1 MSKNYKDTLN
11 LPRTDFPMKA
21 NLAAREPEMLRTWEQ
36 AKLYQ
41 EIQKSREG
49 RELFVLHDGP
59 PFANGDV
66 HMGTALNKILKDF
79 VVKSQTMLGK
89 RAPYVPGWDC
99 HGLPIEYKV
108 VKESRAL
115 SPLEVRKKCEAFAR
129 KFIDIQR
136 KQFKRLGVFGDWEHP
151 YLTMDPE
158 YEAEIL
164 RAFAVFV
171 EKGLVYE
178 AQKPV
183 FWSTGAQTAL
193 AEAEVEYQE
202 RDDTAVYV
210 RFSVASGEWKDKASI
225 AIWTTTPWTLPAN
238 LAIAV
243 DAKEKYVVQEFKVG
257 HASGSPLDESAEADL
272 HDSGNRDGS
281 TTLVLAEKLIP
292 RFSAATGLQPVGKPL
307 ASILGANLEG
317 TKAHHPFLNRDV
329 RVFTAGFVTMDSGT
343 GAVHIAP
350 GHGADDYVLGMEHK
364 LPILSPVDDHGR
376 FTDEAGLPNLTGKY
390 VFDANP
396 DITEL
401 LRERGMLLGE
411 ERFHH
416 SYPYCWRSKTPIIFR
431 NVDQFFIRIDALRGR
446 ALEAIHNEVKWIPAW
461 GENRIAGT
469 VESRP
474 DWVISR
480 QRSWGVPLPVFY
492 RVAHASGL
500 PQGESAGADLRE
512 SRNRDGRGTLEV
524 ILDPNTIRKLA
535 DLVAQR
541 GSNIWFELDDAALAK
556 EVGLPPDTTKGTDT
570 IDVWIDSGVS
580 HKAVCAVHSELRD
593 PADMYLEATDQHRG
607 WFQSSLMTSIA
618 LNNRA
623 PYRTCVTHGF
633 VVDLDGKKISKS
645 GTYEK
650 PTAADHFV
658 GKYGADLLRLWAS
671 SIDYTTDVP
680 FSEEI
685 FTRLGDTYRRIRN
698 TLRILIGNLYDFTPH
713 PALSPS
719 RGEVGQDS
727 ERATTNR
734 LSPGRGEDEG
744 EGLSAYTLVDRWVL
758 ERLDE
763 VIATCRSAY
772 ENFEFHK
779 VYHALNQFCA
789 VDLSSLY
796 IDITKDRMYCDAPDS
811 PRRRATQA
819 AMGEIFEALCRLLAP
834 ILVFTAEEAWRYSA
848 VASIDNAGRPGSA
861 TPATTSIHLQE
872 FPPAQARGR
881 KAIEQVEELL
891 RLRSIIGQAI
901 ERARQEK
908 VIGNTLEARV
918 VLHSDSDVTDKI
930 PKEELEE
937 FFILSDL
944 TIQKAKEA
952 SASVTKTSY
961 KKCDRCW
968 RHRPSVGTSTAHP
981 DLCDRCESVV
991 TPMTKSE

>member
-1 MSKNYKDTLN
+1 MSQNYKDTLN

-21 NLAAREPEMLRTWEQ
+21 NLATREPEMLRSWQE
-36 AKLYQ
+36 KHLYQ
-41 EIQKSREG
+41 EIQKARDG

-108 VKESRAL
+108 VKESREL
-115 SPLEVRKKCEAFAR
+115 SPLEVRKRCEAFAR

-136 KQFKRLGVFGDWEHP
+136 DQFKRLGVFGDWERP
-151 YLTMDPE
+151 YLTMDPK

-171 EKGLVYE
+171 EEGLVYE

-202 RDDTAVYV
+202 RDDTAAYV
-210 RFSVASGEWKDKASI
+210 KFPITGALAPNLLANTSI

-243 DAKEKYVVQEFKVG
+243 DAKETYVVQEF
-257 HASGSPLDESAEADL
+257 S
-272 HDSGNRDGS
+272 RDGS
-281 TTLVLAEKLIP
+281 SETLLLAEKRVPQFCEITN
-292 RFSAATGLQPVGKPL
+292 FKPIGEPL
-307 ASILGANLEG
+307 VSLPGTKLEG
-317 TKAHHPFLNRDV
+317 LKARHPFLDREV
-329 RVFTAGFVTMDSGT
+329 PVLTADFVTMDSGT

-350 GHGADDYVLGMEHK
+350 GHGADDYVLGLKHH

-390 VFDANP
+390 VFDANG
-396 DITEL
+396 DIVQL

-411 ERFHH
+411 ENFDH

-431 NVDQFFIRIDALRGR
+431 NVDQFFIRIDELRGK
-446 ALEAIHNEVKWIPAW
+446 ALNAINKVKWIPEW
-461 GENRIAGT
+461 GLARISGT
-469 VESRP
+469 VASRP

-492 RVAHASGL
+492 
-500 PQGESAGADLRE
+500 GE
-512 SRNRDGRGTLEV
+512 DGKA
-524 ILDPNTIRKLA
+524 ILDPKIIRKLA

-541 GSNIWFELDDAALAK
+541 GSNIWFELDDAALAR

-580 HKAVCAVHSELRD
+580 HKAVCAIHPELRD

-623 PYRTCVTHGF
+623 PYKTCVTHGF
-633 VVDLDGKKISKS
+633 VVDMDGKKISKS

-698 TLRILIGNLYDFTPH
+698 TLRILLGNLNDFESGSQE
-713 PALSPS
+713 A
-719 RGEVGQDS
+719 RK
-727 ERATTNR
+727 
-734 LSPGRGEDEG
+734 
-744 EGLSAYTLVDRWVL
+744 GLSLVDRWVL

-772 ENFEFHK
+772 EKFEFHK

-796 IDITKDRMYCDAPDS
+796 VDITKDRMYCDAPDS
-811 PRRRATQA
+811 RRRRATQA
-819 AMGEIFEALCRLLAP
+819 AMREILDALCKLLAP
-834 ILVFTAEEAWRYSA
+834 VLVFTAEEGWCHSA
-848 VASIDNAGRPGSA
+848 VAVIGDASQSGSPN
-861 TPATTSIHLQE
+861 PATGSVHLQE
-872 FPPAQARGR
+872 FPGPQNRGR
-881 KAIEQVEELL
+881 EASGQVEELL
-891 RLRSIIGQAI
+891 RLRGIIGQAI

-918 VLHSDSDVTDKI
+918 VLNSDSDVTDKI

-944 TIQKAKEA
+944 TIHRAKEA
-952 SASVTKTSY
+952 SASVTKTRY
-961 KKCDRCW
+961 KKCTRCW
-968 RHRPSVGTSTAHP
+968 RHRPTVGTSKAHP

-991 TPMTKSE
+991 AAMTKSE

>member
-1 MSKNYKDTLN
+1 MSQNYKDTLN
-11 LPRTDFPMKA
+11 LPRTEFPMKA
-21 NLAAREPEMLRTWEQ
+21 NLAAREPEMLSAWEETR
-36 AKLYQ
+36 LYQ
-41 EIQKSREG
+41 QIQKSREG
-49 RELFVLHDGP
+49 RELFLLHDGP

-108 VKESRAL
+108 VKESREL

-129 KFIDIQR
+129 KYINIQR
-136 KQFKRLGVFGDWEHP
+136 EQFKRLGVFGDWENP
-151 YLTMDPE
+151 YLTMDPK

-171 EKGLVYE
+171 EEGLVYQ

-210 RFSVASGEWKDKASI
+210 KFPIVRDSMAVGEADSFPAVTSI

-243 DAKEKYVVQEFKVG
+243 DPKENYVVQEF
-257 HASGSPLDESAEADL
+257 S
-272 HDSGNRDGS
+272 RDGAS
-281 TTLVLAEKLIP
+281 EILLLAEKLIP
-292 RFSAATGLQPVGKPL
+292 QFCTNTRFNPVGKSL
-307 ASILGANLEG
+307 ASFPGAKLEKI
-317 TKAHHPFLNRDV
+317 KARHPFLDREV
-329 RVFTAGFVTMDSGT
+329 TVFTADFVTMDSGT

-350 GHGADDYVLGMEHK
+350 GHGADDYALGMAKK

-376 FTDEAGLPNLTGKY
+376 LTEEAGLPNLTGKY
-390 VFDANP
+390 VFDANA
-396 DITEL
+396 DIVKL
-401 LRERGMLLGE
+401 LRERGTLLGE
-411 ERFHH
+411 QTFHH

-431 NVDQFFIRIDALRGR
+431 NVEQFFIRIDELRGK
-446 ALEAIHNEVKWIPAW
+446 ALNAIHNEVKWIPAW

-492 RVAHASGL
+492 SK
-500 PQGESAGADLRE
+500 
-512 SRNRDGRGTLEV
+512 DGDA
-524 ILDPNTIRKLA
+524 ILDAKIIRKLA
-535 DLVAQR
+535 DLVAEH
-541 GSNIWFELDDAALAK
+541 GSNIWFELSDAELAT
-556 EVGLPPDTTKGTDT
+556 ELGLPPGTTKRNDT

-580 HKAVCAVHSELRD
+580 HKAVCALHPELRD

-623 PYRTCVTHGF
+623 PYKICVTHGF

-645 GTYEK
+645 GTYAK

-658 GKYGADLLRLWAS
+658 GQYGADLLRLWAS
-671 SIDYTTDVP
+671 SIDYTADVP
-680 FSEEI
+680 FSEEM
-685 FTRLGDTYRRIRN
+685 FTRLGDTYRRVRN
-698 TLRILIGNLYDFTPH
+698 TLRILLGNLYNFTAVTGGDDPGPPGST
-713 PALSPS
+713 PA
-719 RGEVGQDS
+719 
-727 ERATTNR
+727 A
-734 LSPGRGEDEG
+734 
-744 EGLSAYTLVDRWVL
+744 ATLVDRWIL

-763 VIATCRSAY
+763 VIRDCRLAY
-772 ENFEFHK
+772 EAFEFHK
-779 VYHALNQFCA
+779 VYRTLNQFCA

-796 IDITKDRMYCDAPDS
+796 IDITKDRMYCDAADS
-811 PRRRATQA
+811 PRRRATQRV
-819 AMGEIFEALCRLLAP
+819 MHEIFGALCRLLAP
-834 ILVFTAEEAWRYSA
+834 ILAFTAEEAWRHSA
-848 VASIDNAGRPGSA
+848 VAGDVDPDLQALSM
-861 TPATTSIHLQE
+861 PATTSVHLQE
-872 FPPAQARGR
+872 FSQPRDQDGRARPPASAEATAGR
-881 KAIEQVEELL
+881 LGTSEAVGEADSFPAGTQVAALL
-891 RLRSIIGQAI
+891 RLRGIIGQAI

-908 VIGNTLEARV
+908 LIGNTLEARV
-918 VLHSDSDVTDKI
+918 VLHSDSDVTEKI
-930 PKEELEE
+930 SQEELEE
-937 FFILSDL
+937 FFIVSDL
-944 TIQKAKEA
+944 TIQPSKEA
-952 SASVTKTSY
+952 NASVTKTPY
-961 KKCDRCW
+961 IKCARCW
-968 RHRPSVGTSTAHP
+968 RHRPSVGASKAHP

-991 TPMTKSE
+991 SL